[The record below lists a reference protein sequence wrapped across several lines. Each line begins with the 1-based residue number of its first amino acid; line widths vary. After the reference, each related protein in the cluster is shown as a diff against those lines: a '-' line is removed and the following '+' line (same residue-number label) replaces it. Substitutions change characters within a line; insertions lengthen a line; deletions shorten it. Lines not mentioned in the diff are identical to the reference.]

1 MDPAEAICEPLTA
14 RMRLDPQRD
23 LAPRVLASCALA
35 IVERAIEAWIARG
48 ATEDLLEL
56 VDEASGRS
64 RVSTIR
70 TAAA

>member
-1 MDPAEAICEPLTA
+1 MDPAEAICEPRTG

-64 RVSTIR
+64 RVR
-70 TAAA
+70 